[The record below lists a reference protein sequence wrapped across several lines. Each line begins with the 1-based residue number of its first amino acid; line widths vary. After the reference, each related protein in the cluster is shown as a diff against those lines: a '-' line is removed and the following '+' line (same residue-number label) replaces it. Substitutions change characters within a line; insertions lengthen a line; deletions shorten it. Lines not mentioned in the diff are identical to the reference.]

1 MAMNVRTLC
10 LGILSLR
17 DATGY
22 EIKKMVEEGVFSHFI
37 DASFGSIYPALA
49 QMLKEGLVSVR
60 TETQPGRPERKVYSI
75 TERGRAALHEAV
87 NTDPAP
93 DKFKSE
99 FLFQMLFMDRID
111 PAHLAV
117 IYDAYIEEQEEE
129 LRRLEACACDLP
141 DHAGARFVNDFGR
154 VMLTTAIEFLKSR
167 RPEMLR
173 AFADL
178 SASQTQA
185 PPSGEPRRTDAEH
198 TSQPV
203 PVISL
208 KEA

>member
-60 TETQPGRPERKVYSI
+60 TETHPGRPERKVYSI
-75 TERGRAALHEAV
+75 TGRGRDALHEAI

-111 PAHLAV
+111 SAHLAV

-129 LRRLEACACDLP
+129 LRRIETCASDLP

-154 VMLTTAIEFLKSR
+154 VMLRTAIEFLKKR
-167 RPEMLR
+167 RPEMMR
-173 AFADL
+173 AFAEMATPSPQVSSGDATPCADEND
-178 SASQTQA
+178 SIRPAS
-185 PPSGEPRRTDAEH
+185 
-198 TSQPV
+198 V
-203 PVISL
+203 VSL